1 MTTVTLTKRY
11 SREDAQ
17 AILAKF
23 RKNSFEE
30 LRLLFKEGKAPTFE
44 ETEGNTVGLILAL
57 NPRVGW
63 LLKLGSK
70 LLFDGPFARWAGK
83 RFLTSFSE
91 NKRGK
96 GINIFQNRFLP
107 HRYIIETYIDKSLSD
122 QSPCLVVSYPHFPSN
137 GFGIRDELRRID
149 DAIFLG
155 QTFQKLPWGKYKLQ
169 GYFVLCA
176 LIKGD

>member
-1 MTTVTLTKRY
+1 MTTVIPTKRY
-11 SREDAQ
+11 SRGDARTIVARFEQ
-17 AILAKF
+17 Y
-23 RKNSFEE
+23 SFED
-30 LRLLFKEGKAPTFE
+30 LHPLFKEGKAPSFDE
-44 ETEGNTVGLILAL
+44 LEGDTVGLMLTL
-57 NPRVGW
+57 NPKVGW

-91 NKRGK
+91 NKKGK

-107 HRYIIETYIDKSLSD
+107 HRYRIETYIDNSLSD

-155 QTFQKLPWGKYKLQ
+155 QTFQKFPWGKYKLQ

-176 LIKGD
+176 LVKP

>member
-70 LLFDGPFARWAGK
+70 LLFDGPLPAGQ
-83 RFLTSFSE
+83 
-91 NKRGK
+91 GK
-96 GINIFQNRFLP
+96 DF
-107 HRYIIETYIDKSLSD
+107 
-122 QSPCLVVSYPHFPSN
+122 
-137 GFGIRDELRRID
+137 
-149 DAIFLG
+149 
-155 QTFQKLPWGKYKLQ
+155 
-169 GYFVLCA
+169 
-176 LIKGD
+176 